1 LVPAWRIVCSWGVI
15 ALLGLVTAASRPA
28 AVWGAPAADAATAVV
43 VVDSPVAGSSV
54 GGRGVLQ
61 GWAADPGSVSGS
73 GVDRV
78 EVYLD
83 GERAGGTP
91 LGSAAYGSPRA
102 DVARNL
108 GAGRFV
114 PSGFALPVALPPG
127 PHTLYVYA
135 HASDQPGDVGWSTP
149 TTLALLVGTAGPL
162 PNAGPSASALPPAH
176 CLGIPAPFGVYGLE
190 TPQSYGAIYPTDV
203 PFVFGNPAFWATYGA
218 PAAPAYVDFTSGT
231 VLPNAY
237 FYQPRPAR
245 GIPIAC

>member
-1 LVPAWRIVCSWGVI
+1 M
-15 ALLGLVTAASRPA
+15 
-28 AVWGAPAADAATAVV
+28 
-43 VVDSPVAGSSV
+43 
-54 GGRGVLQ
+54 LQ
-61 GWAADPGSVSGS
+61 GWAADPGQGAGAASTAS
-73 GVDRV
+73 RY
-78 EVYLD
+78 YLD
-83 GERAGGTP
+83 GERGSGTP
-91 LGSAAYGSPRA
+91 LGSAAYGSPRP

-114 PSGFALPVALPPG
+114 PSGYALPLALPPG

-135 HASDQPGDVGWSTP
+135 HASDQPADVGWSAP
-149 TTLALLVGTAGPL
+149 TALALLVGTAGPL

-218 PAAPAYVDFTSGT
+218 PAAPAYVDFTNGT

>member
-1 LVPAWRIVCSWGVI
+1 M
-15 ALLGLVTAASRPA
+15 LGLVTAASRPPA
-28 AVWGAPAADAATAVV
+28 AQAAPAADATTAIV
-43 VVDSPVAGSSV
+43 VVDTPAAGSSV
-54 GGRGVLQ
+54 DGRGVLR
-61 GWAADPGSVSGS
+61 GWAADPAGASGS

-83 GERAGGTP
+83 GERAGGNP
-91 LGSAAYGSPRA
+91 LGSAAYGSPRP

-114 PSGFALPVALPPG
+114 QSGYALPLTLPPG

-135 HASDQPGDVGWSTP
+135 HSSDQPGDAGWSAP
-149 TTLALLVGTAGPL
+149 TTLALLVGPAGPL
-162 PNAGPSASALPPAH
+162 ANAVPSAPALPPAH
-176 CLGIPAPFGVYGLE
+176 CLGIPAPFGIYGLE

-203 PFVFGNPAFWATYGA
+203 PFVFGNPAFWATYGS
-218 PAAPAYVDFTSGT
+218 PGAPAYVDFTSGT